1 MASSRPS
8 PSFRSSAPPPLV
20 SGLAGLKATLL
31 EPENIIEKP
40 WGREEWLSV
49 TKRYALKKLVL
60 NKGAR
65 FSLQYHEAKE
75 ESQHLL
81 SGRIRLLLGR
91 KDRPEELEAAEFL
104 PGETLH
110 IPPGTIHRAEAVE
123 DSVIIE
129 ASTTELLDVVRLKD
143 DYAREGTND
152 P

>member
-1 MASSRPS
+1 MASHPV
-8 PSFRSSAPPPLV
+8 PD
-20 SGLAGLKATLL
+20 LKAEFL
-31 EPENIIEKP
+31 EPVRIVKKP

-49 TKRYALKKLVL
+49 TDRYVLKKLVL

-65 FSLQYHEAKE
+65 FSLQYHEVKE

-81 SGRIRLLLGR
+81 SGRIRMLLG
-91 KDRPEELEAAEFL
+91 KKADPETLETAQFL

-110 IPPGTIHRAEAVE
+110 ILPGTIHRAEALE
-123 DSVIIE
+123 DSVILE

-143 DYAREGTND
+143 DYAREGTNR